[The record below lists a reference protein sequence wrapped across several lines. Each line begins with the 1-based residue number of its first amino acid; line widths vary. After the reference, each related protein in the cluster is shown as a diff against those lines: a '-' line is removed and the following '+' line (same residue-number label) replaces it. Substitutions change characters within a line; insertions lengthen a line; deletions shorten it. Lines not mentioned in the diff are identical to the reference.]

1 MRSAAVTVFLLLA
14 GLPAQARVKTGLD
27 VLVEQDFAP
36 LAGKRV
42 GLITNHTGITY
53 DRLRNIDVLFRAPNV
68 KLTAIF
74 SPEHGI
80 TGTRDDPNIAS
91 TTDEAT
97 GVPMY
102 SLHDRGQYRPTPE
115 MLKDLDALVYDI
127 QDIGARFYTYITTLG
142 YMLEAAAQAHIPF
155 YVLDRPNPI
164 NGLAVEGP
172 LLDSKYISF
181 VGYMRM
187 PIRHGM
193 TVGELA
199 RMYNGENK
207 LSADLRVIRMQ
218 GWRRSMWFDET
229 GLEWISP
236 SPNMRNL
243 TQAILYPG
251 ACLLESREVS
261 VGRGTD
267 TPFQIVGAPWFKGRE
282 VAAYLNARRLP
293 GVSFIPRRSRPIA
306 SVHQDLECDGLDIQ
320 LLDRNRLNAVLM
332 GLELLAATLKFH
344 PGKFDL
350 NGIMR
355 LLGNDEVA
363 ARLQRGQS
371 GLTITRALRPQL
383 TAFRRTRAKYLLYR

>member
-1 MRSAAVTVFLLLA
+1 MRSAAVAAFLLLA

-53 DRLRNIDVLFRAPNV
+53 DRLRNIDVLFRTPKV

-102 SLHDRGQYRPTPE
+102 SLHERGQYRPTPE

-142 YMLEAAAQAHIPF
+142 YMLEAATQAHIPF

-172 LLDSKYISF
+172 LLDSKYLSF

-207 LSADLRVIRMQ
+207 LGADLHVIRMQ

-293 GVSFIPRRSRPIA
+293 GVSFIPRRSHPTA
-306 SVHQDLECDGLDIQ
+306 SVHKDLECDGLDIQ
-320 LLDRNRLNAVLM
+320 LLDRNRFNAVLM

-383 TAFRRTRAKYLLYR
+383 SAFRRTRAKYLLYR

>member
-1 MRSAAVTVFLLLA
+1 MRSVVVAAFLLLA
-14 GLPAQARVKTGLD
+14 GRPAQARVKTGLD

-53 DRLRNIDVLFRAPNV
+53 DRLRNIDVLFRAPKV

-91 TTDEAT
+91 ATDEAT

-142 YMLEAAAQAHIPF
+142 YMLEAAAQARIPF

-172 LLDSKYISF
+172 LLDSKYFSF

-199 RMYNGENK
+199 RMYNAENK
-207 LSADLRVIRMQ
+207 LGADLRVIRMQ

-229 GLEWISP
+229 GLEWINP

-251 ACLLESREVS
+251 ACLLESRDVS

-293 GVSFIPRRSRPIA
+293 GVSFIPRRSRPTA
-306 SVHQDLECDGLDIQ
+306 SVHKDLECDGLDIQ
-320 LLDRNRLNAVLM
+320 LLDRNRFNAVLM

-363 ARLQRGQS
+363 ARLLHGQS

-383 TAFRRTRAKYLLYR
+383 SAFRRTRAKYLLYR